1 MRNTLP
7 VLIVL
12 FISVLYYAV
21 VSALSIIPRRR
32 DTRSSITLKSSTQGQ
47 DSLSL
52 SVSRRRQIIS
62 SALVA
67 TCNILSPQFS
77 NAAIRDPKK
86 TGILLPT
93 KEEIETSIP
102 TIYDDDE
109 NPMNGDIKT
118 SFARLDSTPDTIFY
132 QEPRFVEHVDEQAVK
147 SMTSYISDTFLQSG
161 DSVLDLCSSWTSHI
175 RPDIQLQRVAG
186 LGMNDKELEANKAL
200 TEWTVMDLNADK
212 NVKLPYEDDSFD
224 KIILQLSIDYLIHPL
239 EVMKESSRVLKK
251 GGKIAI
257 LFSNRLFLSKA
268 VGLWSGKD
276 DVDHA
281 YTVGSYLF
289 FSKGGFTDI
298 KATDLSTRKGKDG
311 IIIGD
316 PLYVVT
322 ATKS

>member
-1 MRNTLP
+1 MRNTLL
-7 VLIVL
+7 VLVVF
-12 FISVLYYAV
+12 FISALYDV

-32 DTRSSITLKSSTQGQ
+32 DTPSSTLASTTH
-47 DSLSL
+47 DSL
-52 SVSRRRQIIS
+52 SVSRRRYIIS
-62 SALVA
+62 SALVVA
-67 TCNILSPQFS
+67 TCNIISPQPS
-77 NAAIRDPKK
+77 HSAIRDPK

-93 KEEIETSIP
+93 KAEIETSIP

-132 QEPRFVEHVDEQAVK
+132 KEARFVEHVDEQAVK
-147 SMTSYISDTFLQSG
+147 SMTTYISDTFLQHN

-175 RPDIQLQRVAG
+175 RSDIQLKRVAG
-186 LGMNDKELEANKAL
+186 LGMNDKELETNKAL

-281 YTVGSYLF
+281 YTVGSYLY
-289 FSKGGFTDI
+289 FSQGGFTDI

>member
-1 MRNTLP
+1 MVSLP

-12 FISVLYYAV
+12 FISPLHDVA
-21 VSALSIIPRRR
+21 SALSMIPRQR
-32 DTRSSITLKSSTQGQ
+32 DTSSPTLP
-47 DSLSL
+47 
-52 SVSRRRQIIS
+52 SRRRQIIS
-62 SALVA
+62 SAFVA
-67 TCNILSPQFS
+67 TCNILSPLPS
-77 NAAIRDPKK
+77 YSAIRDPK

-102 TIYDDDE
+102 TTYDDDE

-132 QEPRFVEHVDEQAVK
+132 KDPRFVEHVDEQAVN
-147 SMTSYISDTFLQSG
+147 SMTSYISDKFLQPN

-175 RPDIQLQRVAG
+175 RPDIQLKRVAG
-186 LGMNDKELEANKAL
+186 LGMNDKELEANKVL

-212 NVKLPYEDDSFD
+212 NTKLPYEDDSFD